1 VGRRRRGL
9 APGGR
14 VRACRWRPDHLDN
27 PHIDEP
33 APGKGASMLDTNLT
47 ELFADHAALNR
58 VVETIALDQGVD
70 FMQALEQ
77 LHQGV
82 D

>member
-1 VGRRRRGL
+1 
-9 APGGR
+9 
-14 VRACRWRPDHLDN
+14 
-27 PHIDEP
+27 
-33 APGKGASMLDTNLT
+33 MLDTNLT